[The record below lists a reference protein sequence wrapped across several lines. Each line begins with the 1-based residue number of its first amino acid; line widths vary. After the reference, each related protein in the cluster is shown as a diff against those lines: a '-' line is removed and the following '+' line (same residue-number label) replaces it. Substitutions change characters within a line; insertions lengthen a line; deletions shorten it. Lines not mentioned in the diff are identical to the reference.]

1 MFFVGDKMDIKK
13 AKAIFNDYAK
23 QFDFN
28 DASVQRKYAH
38 TYRVIEYAMAISSS
52 LNLDDQMKELIY
64 VASLYHDIG
73 RFKQAS
79 IYHTF
84 DDSKSL
90 DHAKLGYDLLKDGM
104 IDSFAKKEDAEVIL
118 FAVLNHSRK
127 EIPQGSEDQILCA
140 KVVRDADK
148 MDIMKEQGNSLSND
162 VILSKE
168 LLTSLKSKEVCDNKN
183 VHNAGDHI
191 LRLLGFIY
199 DINFKYTYKF
209 ILKEEIIDQK
219 IQLLEHATHQNLDD
233 VATILKQYIEGV
245 IKC

>member
-84 DDSKSL
+84 DDSNSF
-90 DHAKLGYDLLKDGM
+90 DHGDYGANLIKKYIRNYISVDKYDNIIIQAIKNHR
-104 IDSFAKKEDAEVIL
+104 L
-118 FAVLNHSRK
+118 FRHT
-127 EIPQGSEDQILCA
+127 P
-140 KVVRDADK
+140 
-148 MDIMKEQGNSLSND
+148 
-162 VILSKE
+162 
-168 LLTSLKSKEVCDNKN
+168 
-183 VHNAGDHI
+183 
-191 LRLLGFIY
+191 
-199 DINFKYTYKF
+199 
-209 ILKEEIIDQK
+209 
-219 IQLLEHATHQNLDD
+219 
-233 VATILKQYIEGV
+233 
-245 IKC
+245 